1 MVQPDEI
8 HPASFVSHSKEAAL
22 AKLAISL
29 RCWYEAV
36 ILQLCLETLHFVWLL
51 QKGSNCLETL
61 LMQAIIWLSPLK
73 IWANFYIQGRS
84 ELVGVASQRCYVWD
98 WDWGFFKRSETMP
111 AIKLMQD
118 SWWGTVFDQR
128 LVIHKEM
135 WHRDNIFTLQAS
147 TFFVFKQKCDTV
159 PWAFTV
165 GLNYLVCN
173 AASECN
179 KDNKGQWKNLA

>member
-36 ILQLCLETLHFVWLL
+36 ILQTLHFGWLL